1 MLYYSCPKGQNKIER
16 LVHDMKFTKEQVAKW
31 NSKMGQGF
39 RTDLNRLAM
48 WGEKQPHLMTKV
60 NETTILELTL
70 YYQDEYKTVTSE
82 YGCTYNRPTGKHIP
96 VINVRKWID
105 EGTGMLHGYGIGKT
119 FEVGEACEKKMFST
133 LQKLTHTI
141 DVNKYLGLAMLEPG
155 SNDEAKPIIG

>member
-1 MLYYSCPKGQNKIER
+1 
-16 LVHDMKFTKEQVAKW
+16 MKFTKEQVEKW

-39 RTDLNRLAM
+39 KTDLNRLMM
-48 WGEKQPHLMTKV
+48 WGEKQPHLMTKQ
-60 NETTILELTL
+60 EDGKTYLELTL
-70 YYQDEYKTVTSE
+70 YYQDEYKTVTNE
-82 YGCTYNRPTGKHIP
+82 YGCTFNRPTGKHIP

-155 SNDEAKPIIG
+155 SNDEAKSIIG

>member
-1 MLYYSCPKGQNKIER
+1 
-16 LVHDMKFTKEQVAKW
+16 MKFTKEQVAKW

-39 RTDLNRLAM
+39 RTDLNRLMM

-70 YYQDEYKTVTSE
+70 YYKDEYKAVTSE

-119 FEVGEACEKKMFST
+119 FEVGEACDKKMFST
-133 LQKLTHTI
+133 LQKLTHTV
-141 DVNKYLGLAMLEPG
+141 DVNKYLGLAMQEPG

>member
-1 MLYYSCPKGQNKIER
+1 MKI
-16 LVHDMKFTKEQVAKW
+16 TKAQVEKW

-39 RTDLNRLAM
+39 RTNLNRLAM
-48 WGEKQPHLMTKV
+48 WGEKQPHLMVKV
-60 NETTILELTL
+60 DETTILELAL
-70 YYQDEYKTVTSE
+70 YYEYEYKAVTNE
-82 YGCTYNRPTGKHIP
+82 YGCTFNRPTGKHIP

-119 FEVGEACEKKMFST
+119 FKVGEPCEKKMFST

-141 DVNKYLGLAMLEPG
+141 DVNKYLGLAMLEPK